1 MKKNPSIRGQPCP
14 NIIQALVEPFNHC
27 NFKSP
32 FSNLAKEKDGGKTKR
47 VQEKKMNRSTQM
59 CGIELKG
66 IKVKIRGVKIS
77 FTLIWNLYHSNE
89 FIGKLWAKL
98 TILENLVNFY
108 CGMANYDPQK
118 PCK

>member
-1 MKKNPSIRGQPCP
+1 
-14 NIIQALVEPFNHC
+14 
-27 NFKSP
+27 
-32 FSNLAKEKDGGKTKR
+32 
-47 VQEKKMNRSTQM
+47 M